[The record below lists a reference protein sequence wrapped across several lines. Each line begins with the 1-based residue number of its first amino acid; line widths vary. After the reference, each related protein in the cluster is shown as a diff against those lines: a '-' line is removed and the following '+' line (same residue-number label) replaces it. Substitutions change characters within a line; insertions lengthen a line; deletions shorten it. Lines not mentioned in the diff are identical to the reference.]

1 MTLRAKL
8 LLAQSPLLVALV
20 FLSALSLV
28 AVSSIGGSAQKIL
41 RDNYRSVLAAQRM
54 KEAIERMD
62 SGALFVIAG
71 QREKGMLQAD
81 ASRKRF
87 AAELHV
93 EEENITERGEAEAA
107 RNLHRRWEN
116 YQQSFDALLQLPD
129 AEAMRTLYF
138 GTLEPAFIT
147 VKETADQI
155 LGMNQDAMVR
165 KSERAQKTAEYLG
178 HVAAAAAV
186 AAFLLGILATSVLT
200 ARLLRPLS
208 HLSQAARR
216 IGEGDLDA
224 RAEVKGRDELA
235 RLAADFNTMADHL
248 KRYRSSSLGELLQ
261 VQQAAQAAID
271 SIPDPVIIFDAEGGV
286 LNVNQAA
293 ESLLNAELT
302 SGATEPLSQAEPA
315 VREVLYRMRAHV
327 LSGKGAYA
335 PKDFGE
341 AVSVKEPESERYLLP
356 RATPVYSEQGV
367 VQGATV
373 ILQDVT
379 RLRRFDELKNDLVAT
394 VAHEFRTPLTSL
406 RMAVHLCL
414 EGVVGPVTEKQA
426 DLLHAA
432 REDCVRLQGIID
444 DLLDLARL
452 HAGRLEM
459 RQVLLPVMDMVK
471 AAVAEQQSAAQQKGV
486 TLSVEVSPLA
496 PETVVAD
503 PERIALVFGNLI
515 TNAIRHTP
523 EAGRVIVRV
532 REAGLCARFEVEDSG
547 EGISK
552 EHQRDIFTK
561 FFRIPGSASGG
572 AGLGLS
578 IAKEIVEAHGGDIG
592 VESRPGQGS
601 TFFFTLPLADKTNPR
616 KVTS

>member
-8 LLAQSPLLVALV
+8 LLAQSPLLVALL
-20 FLSALSLV
+20 FLSVLSLV
-28 AVSSIGGSAQKIL
+28 SVSSIGGSAQKIM
-41 RDNYRSVLAAQRM
+41 RDNYRSVLATQRM

-62 SGALFVIAG
+62 SSALFVIAG
-71 QREKGMLQAD
+71 QREKGVLQA
-81 ASRKRF
+81 AVSRQRF
-87 AAELHV
+87 AAELRI
-93 EEENITERGEAEAA
+93 EQDNITEQGEAAA
-107 RNLHRRWEN
+107 ADSLQKRWER
-116 YQQSFDALLQLPD
+116 YQRSFDELLKRADL
-129 AEAMRTLYF
+129 ESMRAQYF
-138 GTLEPAFIT
+138 GTLELEFIA

-165 KSERAQKTAEYLG
+165 KSERAQRAAEHLSQL
-178 HVAAAAAV
+178 AASAAV
-186 AAFLLGILATSVLT
+186 AAFLLGILASSILT

-208 HLSQAARR
+208 HLSQAAHR

-224 RAEVKGRDELA
+224 RAEVKGRDELS
-235 RLAADFNTMADHL
+235 RLAADFNTMAGHL
-248 KRYRSSSLGELLQ
+248 RRYRKSSLGELLQ
-261 VQQAAQAAID
+261 AQQAAQAAID

-286 LNVNQAA
+286 LNVNKVA
-293 ESLLNAELT
+293 ESLLHTELT
-302 SGATEPLSQAEPA
+302 SGATEPLSHVEPA

-335 PKDFGE
+335 PKDFSE
-341 AVSVKEPESERYLLP
+341 AVPVQEAEGERYLLP
-356 RATPVYSEQGV
+356 RATPVHSEQGV

-414 EGVVGPVTEKQA
+414 EGVVGPVTAKQA
-426 DLLHAA
+426 ELLHAA

-452 HAGRLEM
+452 QAGRLEM
-459 RQVLLPVMDMVK
+459 RQVALSVLDVVK
-471 AAVAEQQSAAQQKGV
+471 AAVAEQQSAALHKGV
-486 TLSVEVSPLA
+486 NLALEVSPRA

-503 PERIALVFGNLI
+503 PERLALVFGNLI
-515 TNAIRHTP
+515 SNAIRHTP

-532 REAGLCARFEVEDSG
+532 REAGAHARFEVQDSG
-547 EGISK
+547 EGIAK
-552 EHQRDIFTK
+552 EYQRDIFSK
-561 FFRIPGSASGG
+561 FFRIPGATGG
-572 AGLGLS
+572 SAGLGLS

-592 VESRPGQGS
+592 VASQPGQGS
-601 TFFFTLPLADKTNPR
+601 TFYFTLPLAKLTNPTE
-616 KVTS
+616 VSS